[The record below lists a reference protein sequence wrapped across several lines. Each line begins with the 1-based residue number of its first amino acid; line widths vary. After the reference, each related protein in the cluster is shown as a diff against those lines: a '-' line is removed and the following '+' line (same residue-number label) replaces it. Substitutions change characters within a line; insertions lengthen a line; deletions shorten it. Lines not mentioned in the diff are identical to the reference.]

1 MPKAHIWQHDTGFG
15 PLAFSRMEREEF
27 FLFFYYYFFD
37 LSKIYAI
44 FFCKNVNLPP
54 VHPTV
59 NGLTAGSFGGT
70 YLPPDELAE
79 GATAELQPALAAL

>member
-1 MPKAHIWQHDTGFG
+1 
-15 PLAFSRMEREEF
+15 MEREEF
-27 FLFFYYYFFD
+27 FLFFYYFFRFV
-37 LSKIYAI
+37 KNICH